1 MKVIITDDSIIM
13 RNILREALEAEGIE
27 VSGEAVNGK
36 KAVELNR
43 ETDADAM
50 IMDINMPIM
59 NGLEATKIIMKE
71 KPLPIVVFS
80 NEVDPNMSF
89 EALRYGAVE
98 VIRKPDIDAFNNPN
112 YMKEF
117 IKKLRAVSHTH
128 PGASGG
134 TAAHT
139 GLSEAGEAREIG
151 VDQTFEAVVI
161 GASTGGPIAVRE
173 VLKRLPG
180 DFPVGIALVQHIEDR
195 FDTGYASWLNDAG
208 PLKVEIAAP
217 RDVFVPGHV
226 KVAPGN
232 RHLICRERMLVHDDG
247 PKVDNQKPSVNRLFE
262 TSAECY
268 GNRLIGVLL
277 TGMGTDGGRGC
288 GRIKKS
294 GGYTVV
300 QNEATSLIYG
310 MPKTAVE
317 LGGASVVLALD
328 EIASYLVQLVGKNG

>member
-13 RNILREALEAEGIE
+13 RNILREALEAEEIE

-117 IKKLRAVSHTH
+117 IKKLRAVSPVSYTH
-128 PGASGG
+128 L
-134 TAAHT
+134 T
-139 GLSEAGEAREIG
+139 
-151 VDQTFEAVVI
+151 
-161 GASTGGPIAVRE
+161 
-173 VLKRLPG
+173 LP
-180 DFPVGIALVQHIEDR
+180 
-195 FDTGYASWLNDAG
+195 TN
-208 PLKVEIAAP
+208 
-217 RDVFVPGHV
+217 
-226 KVAPGN
+226 
-232 RHLICRERMLVHDDG
+232 
-247 PKVDNQKPSVNRLFE
+247 
-262 TSAECY
+262 
-268 GNRLIGVLL
+268 
-277 TGMGTDGGRGC
+277 
-288 GRIKKS
+288 
-294 GGYTVV
+294 
-300 QNEATSLIYG
+300 
-310 MPKTAVE
+310 
-317 LGGASVVLALD
+317 
-328 EIASYLVQLVGKNG
+328 